1 MLLATINSS
10 IILIALD
17 IFRRI
22 HLDPLTPANTNY
34 LHRATACLLVGWSAG
49 RLGQRAGM
57 SPETGGSR

>member
-17 IFRRI
+17 IFRKI

-34 LHRATACLLVGWSAG
+34 LLRATACLLVGWAG
-49 RLGQRAGM
+49 VREC
-57 SPETGGSR
+57 SPISNAKTGLCA